1 MKPMNANELLAGL
14 ALARPV
20 PITAVVTDSR
30 KVQPGCIFVCFP
42 GERVDG
48 HDYAAKAYQAG
59 AEYVIANHPVEGVPE
74 DHLVI
79 CESSYLAMIRMA
91 SNYRTL
97 FSPLMI
103 GVTGSVGKTTTKEFC
118 YAVLSAFGNTLKTE
132 GNQNN
137 EIGLPNTLF
146 RLEDATEY
154 AVVEMGMSALGE
166 IARLTRTARPSAGI
180 ITMIGVSHLENL
192 GSRENILKAK
202 LEICQGLPDGAP
214 LVLNGDDEMLRGAA
228 LPARLRPVWFSR
240 QGTDAD
246 VCAMDIRDVADG
258 TDFTLRDAEYGEF
271 PVHIPTQGLHTVS
284 DALAAYAAATRL
296 GLDAARAAAALSN
309 YRTTGMRQNIV
320 HHGGVTFIEDCY
332 NASPDSMRAALDIL
346 NRQVPGPEGRRI
358 AVLGDMLELGSASEQ
373 AHRQTGEWAAEVAD
387 ILLAVGPNSTAM
399 AEAAFQKVTTLHCQ
413 NTQEVVEY
421 LRLNLRPGDVVLA
434 KASHAMQFEEMLHT
448 LYAILPDQA

>member
-146 RLEDATEY
+146 RLEDTTQY
-154 AVVEMGMSALGE
+154 AVVEMGMSHLGE
-166 IARLTRTARPSAGI
+166 IARLVRAAFLVWFCQPRFSVGASGAACRLLSASILTPHSPSARWKDFG
-180 ITMIGVSHLENL
+180 
-192 GSRENILKAK
+192 
-202 LEICQGLPDGAP
+202 P
-214 LVLNGDDEMLRGAA
+214 LYKIPVI
-228 LPARLRPVWFSR
+228 PRL
-240 QGTDAD
+240 
-246 VCAMDIRDVADG
+246 
-258 TDFTLRDAEYGEF
+258 
-271 PVHIPTQGLHTVS
+271 
-284 DALAAYAAATRL
+284 
-296 GLDAARAAAALSN
+296 
-309 YRTTGMRQNIV
+309 
-320 HHGGVTFIEDCY
+320 
-332 NASPDSMRAALDIL
+332 
-346 NRQVPGPEGRRI
+346 
-358 AVLGDMLELGSASEQ
+358 
-373 AHRQTGEWAAEVAD
+373 
-387 ILLAVGPNSTAM
+387 
-399 AEAAFQKVTTLHCQ
+399 
-413 NTQEVVEY
+413 
-421 LRLNLRPGDVVLA
+421 
-434 KASHAMQFEEMLHT
+434 
-448 LYAILPDQA
+448 

>member
-103 GVTGSVGKTTTKEFC
+103 GVTGSVGKTTTKEMVA
-118 YAVLSAFGNTLKTE
+118 AVMASSFRIIKTE

-137 EIGLPNTLF
+137 EIGAPKTLMSITP
-146 RLEDATEY
+146 ETEV
-154 AVVEMGMSALGE
+154 AVVEMGMSAPNE
-166 IARLTRTARPSAGI
+166 IKDLCYAAKPMMGI
-180 ITMIGVSHLENL
+180 ITNIGVSHIEHL

-202 LEICQGLPDGAP
+202 LELADALPDGATLLLCDDNDLLQTVDIP
-214 LVLNGDDEMLRGAA
+214 RLHVVRYGLNSPRAEIKATIVSATPLSTNFMLHAEGQSWRATIPGTGEHLVLN
-228 LPARLRPVWFSR
+228 
-240 QGTDAD
+240 
-246 VCAMDIRDVADG
+246 
-258 TDFTLRDAEYGEF
+258 
-271 PVHIPTQGLHTVS
+271 
-284 DALAAYAAATRL
+284 ALAVFGA
-296 GLDAARAAAALSN
+296 GRAMGIPAETAIEALKN
-309 YRTTGMRQNIV
+309 YTPSGQRQKVVEHEGITMV
-320 HHGGVTFIEDCY
+320 EDCY
-332 NASPDSMRAALDIL
+332 NASPDSMRAAIKTLGRFPCD
-346 NRQVPGPEGRRI
+346 GRRI
-358 AVLGDMLELGSASEQ
+358 FVAADMLELGDIAEESHREIGALCAQEGIDLLLTWGPLAQ
-373 AHRQTGEWAAEVAD
+373 YATRAAKAAGMEAHHFEEKEALTKYLTATAHR
-387 ILLAVGPNSTAM
+387 
-399 AEAAFQKVTTLHCQ
+399 
-413 NTQEVVEY
+413 
-421 LRLNLRPGDVVLA
+421 GDVIWC
-434 KASHAMQFEEMLHT
+434 KASHGMALEEVIAVFYRDYH
-448 LYAILPDQA
+448 A